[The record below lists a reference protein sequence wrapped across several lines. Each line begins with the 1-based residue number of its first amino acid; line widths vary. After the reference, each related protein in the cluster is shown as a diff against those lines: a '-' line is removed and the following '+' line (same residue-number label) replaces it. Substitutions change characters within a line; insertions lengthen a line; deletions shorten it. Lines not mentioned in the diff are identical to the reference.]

1 MEQTVFEGEASIA
14 RRAGRLELRISPAGQ
29 RSKAGPLTLLVLTGH
44 EGPLPPASLR
54 SVRVELARQPRV
66 RGRIVAG
73 ADEFAFEARSVQ
85 VFEHAPS
92 VFAPLHAPFGLRR
105 RDRWV
110 VAVLLKI
117 LRLPVGPRL
126 LRAWHARRQ

>member
-1 MEQTVFEGEASIA
+1 MEQTVIEGDAWIA
-14 RRAGRLELRISPAGQ
+14 RRAGRLELRITPAGL
-29 RSKAGPLTLLVLTGH
+29 RSKAGPLTLVVLTGH

-54 SVRVELARQPRV
+54 SMRVELAGQPKV

-73 ADEFAFEARSVQ
+73 ADEFAFVARDLQ
-85 VFEHAPS
+85 VFEHTPAI
-92 VFAPLHAPFGLRR
+92 FAPLHARFGLRR

-126 LRAWHARRQ
+126 LRAWHARRH